1 MFMRA
6 KHRFFS
12 LEGKGKNSN
21 LAKKKKKS
29 ALIAK
34 E

>member
-12 LEGKGKNSN
+12 LEGKGKKSN
-21 LAKKKKKS
+21 LAKKKKIS
-29 ALIAK
+29 TDC
-34 E
+34 